1 MKFNEMINQAIGK
14 HSSIHKGAIYD
25 NAYFYVEH
33 NTINITTHFMYNQLS
48 IKSAHTDKI
57 NGAFNIVF

>member
-1 MKFNEMINQAIGK
+1 M
-14 HSSIHKGAIYD
+14 HKGAIYD
-25 NAYFYVEH
+25 NARFYVQH
-33 NTINITTHFMYNQLS
+33 NTINITTGFMYNQLS